1 MGANIAVRAVQTVLS
16 TAHMRITFKSIS
28 FVAST
33 RLLISMTEV
42 FILLG
47 LMLINAL
54 FVMSEIALVSA
65 RKTRLENLANKGN
78 SNAKAALNL
87 AENPDI
93 FLSTAQIGITLVAIL
108 TGIYSGEKFSQH
120 LAPLIAKVPI
130 LAPYADS
137 ISLVLVVALVTFLS
151 IIIGELVP
159 KRIGLLRAESIAIAV
174 ARPMLLLSKL
184 AFPIVW
190 LLNKITKLIFNLF
203 NIKPSKDSLVTEE
216 EIKAMVMEGAVSG
229 EIDETE
235 QQIIERVFH
244 LGDRSITSLMTH
256 RSDIVWLSVNS
267 NMGELHAKAQPMP
280 HSVYPLCDGQIDNIK
295 GIIQLKDV
303 ILADRDTPLQSF
315 MRPAVFVP
323 DNNTAYQ
330 LMEKFKS
337 TKIHSAFI
345 VDEYGTLQGMITL
358 NDILEAIVGDIP
370 QAGDDD
376 YEIVERKDGSFLV
389 DAQLPF
395 YDFMVKL
402 EKEDWLDEEQEFD
415 TVGGFII
422 HQLEKI
428 PHAGE
433 TLVWRGF
440 EFEILDMDGA
450 RIDKVLV
457 TVLSAKRGD
466 DAVEENPDEEE
477 P

>member
-1 MGANIAVRAVQTVLS
+1 MN
-16 TAHMRITFKSIS
+16 
-28 FVAST
+28 
-33 RLLISMTEV
+33 EV

-47 LMLINAL
+47 LVLINAL
-54 FVMSEIALVSA
+54 FVMGEIALVSA

-78 SNAKAALNL
+78 SNAKVALDL
-87 AENPDI
+87 AEKPDM

-108 TGIYSGEKFSQH
+108 TGIYSGENFSKH
-120 LAPLIAKVPI
+120 LAPFVAEIPVLEPF
-130 LAPYADS
+130 ADR
-137 ISLVLVVALVTFLS
+137 ISLVVVVAFVTFLS
-151 IIIGELVP
+151 IILGELVP
-159 KRIGLLRAESIAIAV
+159 KRIGLLRAESIVIA
-174 ARPMLLLSKL
+174 AAKPMLLLCKL

-190 LLNKITKLIFNLF
+190 SLNKITKLFFNLF
-203 NIKPSKDSLVTEE
+203 NIKPSKDSIVTEE
-216 EIKAMVMEGAVSG
+216 EIKAMVLEGTESG
-229 EIDETE
+229 EIDQTE
-235 QQIIERVFH
+235 QEIIERVFH

-256 RSDIVWLSVNS
+256 RSDIVWLSVNG
-267 NMGELHAKAQPMP
+267 NMSELHAKAQPMP

-295 GIIQLKDV
+295 GIIQLKEV
-303 ILADRDTPLQSF
+303 ILADRQTPLQQF

-330 LMEKFKS
+330 LMEKFKA

-345 VDEYGTLQGMITL
+345 IDEYGTLQGMITL

-376 YEIVERKDGSFLV
+376 YEIVERKDGSLLV

-395 YDFMVKL
+395 YDFIVKL
-402 EKEDWLDEEQEFD
+402 EKEDWLDDEQEFD
-415 TVGGFII
+415 TVAGFII

-428 PHAGE
+428 PTTGE
-433 TLVWRGF
+433 TLSWRGF

-457 TVLSAKRGD
+457 TLARAPRSIHPEPLPTA
-466 DAVEENPDEEE
+466 DAVDA
-477 P
+477 